1 MDSGGNLAAYL
12 FHQGT
17 NFKAYEYFGSHKTE
31 DGFVFR
37 VWAPNARQIF
47 VVGDFDLWGEEF
59 PMSRI
64 TADGIWETVIPLD
77 RIGEGNKYK
86 YKIKHSGGECYKA
99 DPYAVCTERA
109 PETASVIRDLD
120 GYAWRDAGW
129 LEYRSRYAKDFKRR
143 PMNIYEVHL
152 GSWKRKSNGA
162 PYSYAELATELS
174 TYVKQM
180 GYTHIELMPI
190 AEHPFDG

>member
-17 NFKAYEYFGSHKTE
+17 NYKAYEYFGCHKTE
-31 DGFVFR
+31 DGYVFR

-64 TADGIWETVIPLD
+64 TADGIWKTVIPLD

-86 YKIKHSGGECYKA
+86 YKIY
-99 DPYAVCTERA
+99 
-109 PETASVIRDLD
+109 
-120 GYAWRDAGW
+120 
-129 LEYRSRYAKDFKRR
+129 
-143 PMNIYEVHL
+143 
-152 GSWKRKSNGA
+152 
-162 PYSYAELATELS
+162 
-174 TYVKQM
+174 
-180 GYTHIELMPI
+180 
-190 AEHPFDG
+190 